1 MEEIQNLSKQIDFN
15 DLTYCYEG
23 NTVPKTF
30 IGFKGPLDFYE
41 NKKESYITLEKAEEE
56 QKEFNWK

>member
-23 NTVPKTF
+23 NTAPKTF
-30 IGFKGPLDFYE
+30 IGFKGSLDFYE
-41 NKKESYITLEKAEEE
+41 NKKGRLYNTRKSRRRTKRI
-56 QKEFNWK
+56 